1 MFYTVKNYYGSVLLF
16 VRMKMNRLL
25 SGSLVCLLACAL
37 SASLSAWQFPLPA
50 KFPSGV
56 RVPSLDETYPNFVV
70 RDGNAARLE
79 RVFAKGLRGEPI
91 VVAVIGGS
99 ITAGAHASR
108 HELQWGAVLA
118 DWFRHAFPKSEVTY
132 VNAGIGATG
141 SNYAVHR
148 VEADVC
154 AKNPDVVGVEF
165 AVNDSDVASAT
176 ETDEGLIRHLLN
188 ASSHPFVFQLSMMA
202 KGCVNRMARHLPVSE
217 YYDIPHFSYR
227 NAFFPLISAGKLK
240 HTDLAKDELH
250 PDSIGHPYV
259 GALVGR
265 YLDGKLAAFK
275 AANRAPAAIPPLP
288 SKPLVGTTF
297 DTGRVLTLSDVKVL
311 ENKGFR
317 RGAHARNQKWAKV
330 GGLMADKP
338 GSRFSVEIDA
348 PTCALLFFRL
358 NGPMG
363 RARVSVDGR
372 EVCVCDAWFAQ
383 TWGGYTPYQL
393 LWRDKPGKHVV
404 TVEVLEDKSP
414 DSTGH
419 TFEVDAFLTAAP

>member
-1 MFYTVKNYYGSVLLF
+1 
-16 VRMKMNRLL
+16 MKRILPFAVA
-25 SGSLVCLLACAL
+25 GILACACTF
-37 SASLSAWQFPLPA
+37 SLSAWQFPLPE

-79 RVFAKGLRGEPI
+79 RVFAKGLKGEPI

-99 ITAGAHASR
+99 ITSGARASR
-108 HELQWGAVLA
+108 RELQWGAVLA
-118 DWFRHAFPKSEVTY
+118 EWFRHAFPKSEVTY

-165 AVNDSDVASAT
+165 AVNDGDDAFAT
-176 ETDEGLIRHLLN
+176 ETDEGLVRHLLKCP
-188 ASSHPFVFQLSMMA
+188 SRPFVFQLSMMA

-217 YYDIPHFSYR
+217 HYDIPHFSYR
-227 NAFFPLISAGKLK
+227 NAFFPLISAGKLA

-250 PDSIGHPYV
+250 PDDIGHPYV

-265 YLDGKLAAFK
+265 YLDGKLAAFMS
-275 AANRAPAAIPPLP
+275 ANRAPAAIPPLP

-297 DTGRVLTLSDVKVL
+297 DTGRVLTMSDVKLL
-311 ENKGFR
+311 ENKGFT
-317 RGAHARNQKWAKV
+317 RGAHARNHKWAKC
-330 GGLMADKP
+330 GGLQADKP

-348 PTCALLFFRL
+348 PTCAMLFFRI

-363 RARVSVDGR
+363 KVRVTVDGK
-372 EVCVCDAWFAQ
+372 EACVCDAWFAL

-404 TVEVLEDKSP
+404 TVEVLEEKNPGSA
-414 DSTGH
+414 GH
-419 TFEVDAFLTAAP
+419 AFEVDAFLPAGP